1 MRLANAKASGGGEGE
16 EIAGLFVPTGRRESG
31 PEIAGAGG
39 RAAGLF
45 SLRGHR
51 SAPRHWEGGEGGKG
65 AARGGVEWSKACADL
80 VGLRVGLP

>member
-1 MRLANAKASGGGEGE
+1 MLILMYKKARFQCTMWCTDGA
-16 EIAGLFVPTGRRESG
+16 AGVGTGDRG
-31 PEIAGAGG
+31 GG

-51 SAPRHWEGGEGGKG
+51 PAPRHWEGGEGGKG